1 MGPPESSTGTS
12 HAEDARALTRPL
24 RLPHFPNAAR
34 STRPTSQRRI
44 ASASP
49 QCRFRPKAPRL
60 PPCVVRHWN
69 VTARVK
75 RTQRKMRRTKTEN
88 QKLIRRESKVRHD
101 LTFINSDATRD
112 GEGSVW
118 RLVGPGSDSELI
130 RPRCALRRGAACG
143 LETRASIDSLYK
155 LEESQ

>member
-1 MGPPESSTGTS
+1 MNTNSKAAAAFNYT
-12 HAEDARALTRPL
+12 ALERDGQGKKNT
-24 RLPHFPNAAR
+24 
-34 STRPTSQRRI
+34 
-44 ASASP
+44 
-49 QCRFRPKAPRL
+49 
-60 PPCVVRHWN
+60 
-69 VTARVK
+69 
-75 RTQRKMRRTKTEN
+75 RKMRRTKTDEN
-88 QKLIRRESKVRHD
+88 QKLIRRESKFRHD

>member
-1 MGPPESSTGTS
+1 LDFKNNT
-12 HAEDARALTRPL
+12 ALERDGQGKKNTKE
-24 RLPHFPNAAR
+24 NE
-34 STRPTSQRRI
+34 
-44 ASASP
+44 
-49 QCRFRPKAPRL
+49 
-60 PPCVVRHWN
+60 
-69 VTARVK
+69 
-75 RTQRKMRRTKTEN
+75 RTKTKN

-155 LEESQ
+155 LEESQEKKLNGSLIRGGGRSRFGRACEAAMRTSCFSLFKTLIVIYFGDS